1 MESQSYEI
9 SSPPRARRSLKLLR
23 WAAALFLAGIF
34 TSHAVGFKA
43 TLDRDSVIVGENV
56 TLTLAIEDAQL
67 SGTPNLPAI
76 AGLQILGNPL
86 VQISSL
92 AADGKMAMVQ
102 SFTFTLRATQ
112 PGDIT
117 IPALQIDLNGQR
129 ASSTPMKLKVLREDP
144 VSPPPA
150 LATNMAFI
158 WLVLPKQQLY
168 VGEAVV
174 GELRLYL
181 HSNVGDISNLQIPPL
196 TGDGFILGK
205 LNQGQQFKRN
215 VGNTSFTVIPLSFSA
230 TTIKTGPLTIGSING
245 SVTVHGGAR
254 HPFGGYSQRAQV
266 SLAIEARTFQSL
278 PLPVENTPP
287 LFSGAVGNYTMT
299 ASVGPTNVATGDPI
313 TMRVQISGRGALD
326 AISLPQDKTWDGF
339 KAYPPT
345 SSVEVSDQFG
355 FQGTKTFEQI
365 LSPENSDVLELPAFS
380 FSYFDPDVKQFR
392 TLTHPATKLT
402 VRPGGAAVAPVI
414 AAKSGGASSDT
425 PPPQQDIVP
434 IKQRLGTL
442 SKTVAPLITQ
452 PAFIAVQA
460 TPLLAFLA
468 AFIWRKRA
476 DSFANN
482 PRLRRQRQVEAT
494 IRTGMENIRQ
504 LAAQNKSDEFFAEL
518 VHLLQEKLG
527 ERLNTSASGITEAVI
542 DEKLRPRGIPDS
554 TLTELHD
561 LFQACNLARYAP
573 VKSSHELAAII
584 PRLESALRKLDEVK
598 T

>member
-1 MESQSYEI
+1 MESLSYEI

-23 WAAALFLAGIF
+23 WAAVLFLVGML
-34 TSHAVGFKA
+34 TSHAAGFKA
-43 TLDRDSVIVGENV
+43 SLDRDSVIVGENV
-56 TLTLAIEDAQL
+56 TLTLTFDGAQL

-76 AGLQILGNPL
+76 PGLQVVGTTSSQQSTL
-86 VQISSL
+86 VN
-92 AADGKMAMVQ
+92 GKMNTVQ
-102 SFTFTLRATQ
+102 SFIFTLVANQ

-129 ASSTPMKLKVLREDP
+129 ASSAPVKLKVLREDP
-144 VSPPPA
+144 DSPPPS
-150 LATNMAFI
+150 LATNMAFL
-158 WLVLPKQQLY
+158 WLVLPKKELY

-181 HSNVGDISNLQIPPL
+181 RQEVGNISNPQIPQMA
-196 TGDGFILGK
+196 GDGFILGK
-205 LNQGQQFKRN
+205 FNQGQQFKRN
-215 VGNTSFTVIPLSFSA
+215 VGNASFTVIPMPFAA
-230 TTIKTGPLTIGSING
+230 TAIKTGPLTIGPVNG
-245 SVTVHGGAR
+245 SVTLLGGRADF
-254 HPFGGYSQRAQV
+254 FGNYSQRAQAT
-266 SLAIEARTFQSL
+266 LAVEARTVQSL
-278 PLPVENTPP
+278 PLPMENTPP
-287 LFSGAVGNYTMT
+287 LFTGAVGNYTMT
-299 ASVGPTNVATGDPI
+299 ASVGPTNIATGDPI
-313 TMRVQISGRGALD
+313 TVRVQISGRGALD

-365 LSPENSDVLELPAFS
+365 LSPENSDVHELPAFS

-392 TLTHPATKLT
+392 TLNHPATKLT

-425 PPPQQDIVP
+425 PPQQDIVP

-442 SKTVAPLITQ
+442 SKTFAPLITQ
-452 PAFIAVQA
+452 PVFIAAQA

-482 PRLRRQRQVEAT
+482 PRLRRQRQVEVT

-518 VHLLQEKLG
+518 AHLLQEKLG
-527 ERLNTSASGITEAVI
+527 ERLDTSASGITEAVI

-554 TLTELHD
+554 TLTELHE

-584 PRLESALRKLDEVK
+584 PRLENALKKLDEVK
-598 T
+598 A

>member
-1 MESQSYEI
+1 MESLSYEI
-9 SSPPRARRSLKLLR
+9 SSPPRTRRSLKLLR
-23 WAAALFLAGIF
+23 WAAVLFFVGIAVA
-34 TSHAVGFKA
+34 HAAGFKA
-43 TLDRDSVIVGENV
+43 SLDRDSVIVGENV
-56 TLTLAIEDAQL
+56 TLTLTFDDAQL

-76 AGLQILGNPL
+76 PGLQVVGTTSSQQSTL
-86 VQISSL
+86 VN
-92 AADGKMAMVQ
+92 GKMNTVQ
-102 SFTFTLRATQ
+102 SFIFTLAANQ

-117 IPALQIDLNGQR
+117 IPALQMNLNGQR
-129 ASSTPMKLKVLREDP
+129 VSSAPVKLKVLREDP
-144 VSPPPA
+144 ASPPPS
-150 LATNMAFI
+150 LATNMAFL
-158 WLVLPKQQLY
+158 WLVLPKKELY

-181 HSNVGDISNLQIPPL
+181 RQEVGNISNPQIPPL

-205 LNQGQQFKRN
+205 FNQGQQFKRN
-215 VGNTSFTVIPLSFSA
+215 VGNASFTVIPMPFAA
-230 TTIKTGPLTIGSING
+230 TAIKTGPLTIGPVNG
-245 SVTVHGGAR
+245 SVILLGGR
-254 HPFGGYSQRAQV
+254 PDFFGNYSQRAQATLNV
-266 SLAIEARTFQSL
+266 EAQTFQSL
-278 PLPVENTPP
+278 PLPVENIPP
-287 LFSGAVGNYTMT
+287 LFTGAVGNYTMT

-313 TMRVQISGRGALD
+313 TVRVQISGRGALD
-326 AISLPQDKTWDGF
+326 AITLPQDKTWDGF

-345 SSVEVSDQFG
+345 SSVEISDQFG

-365 LSPENSDVLELPAFS
+365 LSPENSDVRELPAFS

-392 TLTHPATKLT
+392 TLTHPATKLI
-402 VRPGGAAVAPVI
+402 VRPGGTSAAPVI
-414 AAKSGGASSDT
+414 TARSNGNSTET

-434 IKQRLGTL
+434 IKQRLGAL
-442 SKTVAPLITQ
+442 SKTFAPLITQ
-452 PAFIAVQA
+452 PVFIAVQA

-494 IRTGMENIRQ
+494 IRAGMGNIRQ

-527 ERLNTSASGITEAVI
+527 ERLDTSASGITEAVI

-554 TLTELHD
+554 TLTELHE

-584 PRLESALRKLDEVK
+584 PRLENALKKLDEVK
-598 T
+598 A

>member
-1 MESQSYEI
+1 MESLSYET
-9 SSPPRARRSLKLLR
+9 SSSPRARRSLKLLR
-23 WAAALFLAGIF
+23 CAAVLFF
-34 TSHAVGFKA
+34 TGTFATHAVGFKA

-56 TLTLAIEDAQL
+56 TLTLTIEDTQL

-76 AGLQILGNPL
+76 PGLQVIGT
-86 VQISSL
+86 SSSQQNTIVN
-92 AADGKMAMVQ
+92 GKMNSVQ
-102 SFTFTLRATQ
+102 SFIFTLVVNQ

-117 IPALQIDLNGQR
+117 IPAMQMNLNGQR
-129 ASSTPMKLKVLREDP
+129 VSSAPVKLKVLREDP
-144 VSPPPA
+144 SSPPPS
-150 LATNMAFI
+150 LAINMAFL
-158 WLVLPKQQLY
+158 WLVFPKKELY

-181 HSNVGDISNLQIPPL
+181 RQEVGNISNPQIPPL

-205 LNQGQQFKRN
+205 FNQGQQFKRN
-215 VGNTSFTVIPLSFSA
+215 VGNASFTVIPMPFAA
-230 TTIKTGPLTIGSING
+230 TAIKTGPLTIGPVNG
-245 SVTVHGGAR
+245 SVTLLGGRADF
-254 HPFGGYSQRAQV
+254 FGRYSQSAQAT
-266 SLAIEARTFQSL
+266 LTIEAQTFQSL

-287 LFSGAVGNYTMT
+287 LFTGAVGNYTMT
-299 ASVGPTNVATGDPI
+299 ASVGPTNIATGDPI
-313 TMRVQISGRGALD
+313 TVRVQISGRGALD

-345 SSVEVSDQFG
+345 SSVEVSDQYG

-365 LSPENSDVLELPAFS
+365 LSPENSDVRELPAFS

-392 TLTHPATKLT
+392 TLYHPATKLT
-402 VRPGGAAVAPVI
+402 VRPGGASVAPVI
-414 AAKSGGASSDT
+414 AAKSGNASSDT

-442 SKTVAPLITQ
+442 SKTVSPMITQ
-452 PAFIAVQA
+452 PVFIAAQA

-494 IRTGMENIRQ
+494 IRTGLENIRQ
-504 LAAQNKSDEFFAEL
+504 LAEQNKSDEFFAEL
-518 VHLLQEKLG
+518 AHLLQEKLG
-527 ERLNTSASGITEAVI
+527 ERLDTSASGITEAVI

-554 TLTELHD
+554 TLTELHE

-573 VKSSHELAAII
+573 IKSSQELAAII
-584 PRLESALRKLDEVK
+584 PRLEIALKKLDEVK
-598 T
+598 P